1 MEYFILK
8 LGSSTFN
15 CQNFRLMKASF
26 ESIKGSDHHSFI
38 ARRFEED
45 VFSAPYHFHPEYELT
60 LIVQGNGKRYVGTH
74 MNDYSTGDLV
84 LLGSNLPHC
93 WKTAA
98 AAIDKKSISIVI
110 QFQKDFLGKAFFT
123 APEARRILQLLN
135 NSSYGIQFTG
145 NTLLLQQEMQKILD
159 EPDSF
164 KKLLSI
170 LNILHELAVTHEY
183 VLLDKQ
189 NAYPSLSLNEKE
201 RIHAAM
207 GYIVENFQNNISLKA
222 IAAIANMTPQAF
234 CKYFKKMSRKTFIEV
249 VNDYRI
255 DFAIGQL
262 VNTEKSIVQIGFDS
276 GFNDISNFYKTFKDR
291 TKQSPLS
298 YRKAF
303 VNQVK

>member
-1 MEYFILK
+1 
-8 LGSSTFN
+8 
-15 CQNFRLMKASF
+15 MKASF
-26 ESIKGSDHHSFI
+26 ESIKASDHHSFI

-45 VFSAPYHFHPEYELT
+45 GFSAPYHFHPEYELT

-98 AAIDKKSISIVI
+98 SAIDKKSISIVI

-145 NTLLLQQEMQKILD
+145 NTSLLQQEMQKILD

-170 LNILHELAVTHEY
+170 LNILHELAVAHEY

-291 TKQSPLS
+291 TKQSPLC

-303 VNQVK
+303 MNQVK